1 MNSERIKDAKTA
13 DASISSESSI
23 VTKVT
28 LIAAID
34 ENSVLGKDN
43 QLIWH
48 LPEDLKRFKRLTTGH
63 AIIMGRKT
71 FESLPKALPN
81 RHNIVVTRNQNYSK
95 EGVTVCHSLEA
106 AIECAK
112 NDDQPFV
119 IGGGQVYEQAIELA
133 DVIELTKIHAQ
144 FEGDVF
150 FPEIDLK
157 KWSVEKEERMSNPN
171 FEYSFI
177 TYTKI

>member
-13 DASISSESSI
+13 DASISSETSI
-23 VTKVT
+23 LSKVT

-157 KWSVEKEERMSNPN
+157 KWSVEKEEHMSHPD

-177 TYTKI
+177 TYTNI

>member
-1 MNSERIKDAKTA
+1 MNSESIKDAKTA
-13 DASISSESSI
+13 DASISSESSK
-23 VTKVT
+23 VSKVT
-28 LIAAID
+28 LIAAIC
-34 ENSVLGKDN
+34 ENNVLGKDN

-81 RHNIVVTRNQNYSK
+81 RHNIVVTRNQNYFK
-95 EGVTVCHSLEA
+95 EGITVCHSLEA
-106 AIECAK
+106 AIECSK

-119 IGGGQVYEQAIELA
+119 IGGGQVYEQAIEFA
-133 DVIELTKIHAQ
+133 DVIELTKIHTQ

-150 FPEIDLK
+150 FPEIDFK
-157 KWSVEKEERMSNPN
+157 KWSVEKEERMSHRE

>member
-1 MNSERIKDAKTA
+1 MNSENINDAKTA
-13 DASISSESSI
+13 DGSISNESSK
-23 VTKVT
+23 VSKVT

-34 ENSVLGKDN
+34 EHSVLGKDN

-81 RHNIVVTRNQNYSK
+81 RHNIVVTRNQNYFK

-106 AIECAK
+106 AIKCSK

-119 IGGGQVYEQAIELA
+119 IGGGEVYEQAIELA

-150 FPEIDLK
+150 FPEIDFK
-157 KWSVEKEERMSNPN
+157 KWSVKKEERMSHPD

>member
-23 VTKVT
+23 VSKVT

-48 LPEDLKRFKRLTTGH
+48 LPEDLKRFKRLTSGH

-81 RHNIVVTRNQNYSK
+81 RHNIVVTRNQNYFK

-106 AIECAK
+106 AIEYAK

-157 KWSVEKEERMSNPN
+157 KWSVEKEERMSHPD

>member
-1 MNSERIKDAKTA
+1 MNSERIKDAKKA
-13 DASISSESSI
+13 DASISRESSI
-23 VTKVT
+23 VSKVT

-43 QLIWH
+43 KLIWH

-157 KWSVEKEERMSNPN
+157 KWSVEKEERMSHPD

-177 TYTKI
+177 TYTKR

>member
-63 AIIMGRKT
+63 AIVMGRKT

-119 IGGGQVYEQAIELA
+119 FGGGQVYEQAIELA

-157 KWSVEKEERMSNPN
+157 KWSVEKEERMSHPD

>member
-1 MNSERIKDAKTA
+1 MNFESIKDTKTG
-13 DASISSESSI
+13 DTLDLNESSI
-23 VTKVT
+23 FSKITI
-28 LIAAID
+28 IAAVD
-34 ENSVLGKDN
+34 ENNVLGKDN

-157 KWSVEKEERMSNPN
+157 KWSVEKEERMSHPD

-177 TYTKI
+177 TYTNI

>member
-13 DASISSESSI
+13 DASISSETSI
-23 VTKVT
+23 LSKVT

-63 AIIMGRKT
+63 AIVMGRKT

-157 KWSVEKEERMSNPN
+157 KWSVEKEERMSHPD

>member
-1 MNSERIKDAKTA
+1 MNSEGLKDAKKVHNKKV
-13 DASISSESSI
+13 SSSLK
-23 VTKVT
+23 VPKVT

-34 ENSVLGKDN
+34 ENGVLGKDN

-63 AIIMGRKT
+63 SIIMGRKT

-95 EGVTVCHSLEA
+95 EEVTVCHSLEA
-106 AIECAK
+106 AIGFTK
-112 NDDQPFV
+112 DDDQPFI
-119 IGGGQVYEQAIELA
+119 IGGGEIYKQAIGLA
-133 DVIELTKIHAQ
+133 DVIELTRIHSQ

-150 FPEIDLK
+150 FPKIDSK
-157 KWSVEKEERMSNPN
+157 KWTVEKEERMSHPD
-171 FEYSFI
+171 FEYSFF
-177 TYTKI
+177 TYIKK

>member
-13 DASISSESSI
+13 DASISSETSI
-23 VTKVT
+23 LSKVT

-144 FEGDVF
+144 FGGDVF

-157 KWSVEKEERMSNPN
+157 KWSVEKEEHMSHPD

-177 TYTKI
+177 TYTNI